1 MDNTSVFQTD
11 EPGSI
16 PGTGSAGCVGKVSRW
31 PHKPCI
37 RVRVPYPLFRIALFR
52 DISEEA
58 AYCSN
63 GVVAQLEEHL
73 PCKQKAAGSKPVGSI
88 SPQKLIGKL
97 RKGEQK
103 MMYAMVCKQFRKE
116 EERFWFCQE
125 CYFVMPASAKQII
138 PVTEEIRKDE

>member
-11 EPGSI
+11 DPGSI

-73 PCKQKAAGSKPVGSI
+73 PCMQKAAGSKPVGSI
-88 SPQKLIGKL
+88 SLKKLIVKL

-103 MMYAMVCKQFRKE
+103 NDVHNGLQTVQEGRRAVLVLPGTL
-116 EERFWFCQE
+116 FCNACVSE
-125 CYFVMPASAKQII
+125 ADHTCNRRDS
-138 PVTEEIRKDE
+138 

>member
-1 MDNTSVFQTD
+1 MDSTSVFQTD
-11 EPGSI
+11 DPGSI

-37 RVRVPYPLFRIALFR
+37 RVRIPYPLFRITLFR

-73 PCKQKAAGSKPVGSI
+73 LCKQKAAGSKPVGSI
-88 SPQKLIGKL
+88 SLKKLIGKL
-97 RKGEQK
+97 RKGE
-103 MMYAMVCKQFRKE
+103 RKNDV
-116 EERFWFCQE
+116 RSGLQTVQTGRRAVLVLPGTLPCNACVSKADHTRNRWKPF
-125 CYFVMPASAKQII
+125 K
-138 PVTEEIRKDE
+138 

>member
-11 EPGSI
+11 NPGSI

-37 RVRVPYPLFRIALFR
+37 RVRIPYPLL
-52 DISEEA
+52 
-58 AYCSN
+58 Y
-63 GVVAQLEEHL
+63 GVVAQMEEHL

-88 SPQKLIGKL
+88 SLNLLLSKNSKENG
-97 RKGEQK
+97 K

-125 CYFVMPASAKQII
+125 RCFVMPVSAKQII